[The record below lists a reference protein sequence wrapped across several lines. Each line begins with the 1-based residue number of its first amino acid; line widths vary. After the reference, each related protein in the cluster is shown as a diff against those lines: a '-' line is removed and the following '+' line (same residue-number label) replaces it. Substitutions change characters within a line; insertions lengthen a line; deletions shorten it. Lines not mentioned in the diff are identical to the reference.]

1 MFVSVKGVERVR
13 VPGVAR
19 QMGKLLNVYL
29 APVHQAA
36 SRYGM

>member
-1 MFVSVKGVERVR
+1 MFVSVKGVERVQ

-29 APVHQAA
+29 AAVHLAE
-36 SRYGM
+36 SRYRT